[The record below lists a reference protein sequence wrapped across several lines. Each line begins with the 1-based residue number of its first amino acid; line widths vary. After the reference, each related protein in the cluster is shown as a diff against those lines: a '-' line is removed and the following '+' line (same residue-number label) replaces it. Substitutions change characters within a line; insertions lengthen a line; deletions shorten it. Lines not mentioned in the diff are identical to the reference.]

1 MLTYKYLYLLPQI
14 INWRVCLKFPEEP
27 KISDEAR
34 DLICRLLCDVE
45 SRLGTRGAEEIK
57 VRLVKRICKY
67 ALRFPCFSALRS
79 LKFVF
84 VIVSDSSVV
93 QWHPMGQTV

>member
-1 MLTYKYLYLLPQI
+1 MPQGRCIHTWLVKIFMLTYKDLYLHPQI

-57 VRLVKRICKY
+57 VRL
-67 ALRFPCFSALRS
+67 LTN
-79 LKFVF
+79 
-84 VIVSDSSVV
+84 D
-93 QWHPMGQTV
+93 M

>member
-1 MLTYKYLYLLPQI
+1 MYIYQVSHAFLLSLVKIFMLTYKDLYLLPQV

-34 DLICRLLCDVE
+34 DLICRLLCDVD

-57 VRLVKRICKY
+57 VRL
-67 ALRFPCFSALRS
+67 LTN
-79 LKFVF
+79 
-84 VIVSDSSVV
+84 D
-93 QWHPMGQTV
+93 M